1 MSLSFLVSLKKTRL
15 VMESLSFDL
24 IEEFHSEDIISYNH
38 SKIIHRLSVVLDR
51 YDDEYD
57 ILPEL
62 ELELATGKCK
72 PDVSVFPKRAE
83 DWENDIIYYSQPPIT
98 AIEIQSPKQATTDIT
113 GKMNV
118 VYFPAGV
125 QSVWIIIPSLQM
137 VQVRTLTGS
146 KTTYTDGIVK
156 DPATGIEVPFNKIF
170 R

>member
-1 MSLSFLVSLKKTRL
+1 
-15 VMESLSFDL
+15 MESPSFDL
-24 IEEFHSEDIISYNH
+24 IEEFHSEDIMSYNH
-38 SKIIHRLSVVLDR
+38 SKIIHRLSVALDR

-72 PDVSVFPKRAE
+72 PDVSVFPKRSE
-83 DWENDIIYYSQPPIT
+83 DWENDIIFYSQPPIV

-113 GKMNV
+113 GKMNA

-125 QSVWIIIPSLQM
+125 QSVWIIIPPLQM
-137 VQVRTLTGS
+137 VQVRTLNGG

-156 DPATGIEVPFNKIF
+156 DPATGFEIPFNKIF